1 MIEKFNDISALEKS
15 YESLERE
22 FTKKCQELS
31 ELKKQV
37 AQSSENNIC
46 KSLHETNDEN
56 SEETHKSADCDTQNV
71 DTVVLGEDFTVVSDS
86 VNTNESEPD
95 DVLTDAITIGDTKSV
110 CDEKLINNESENEK
124 TAEDEKLK
132 TRQADNSDKF
142 DFGSLDFRTK
152 ASEFLASNPE
162 AREYAKEISKI
173 LLTDRTLFKTADP
186 FKLAFALAK
195 VNNLAGP
202 SAGSKPETVTQN
214 NNSGSVEA
222 VEPMGVSTPVAI
234 LSSRMVGNAPAG
246 ARSGYR
252 TLSEASESLLKLLR

>member
-71 DTVVLGEDFTVVSDS
+71 DTVVSGEDFTVVSDS
-86 VNTNESEPD
+86 
-95 DVLTDAITIGDTKSV
+95 
-110 CDEKLINNESENEK
+110 INFSENEPNGAVTDVVTSNETK
-124 TAEDEKLK
+124 IADGEKIISDQSEIIKETEDEKLK

-152 ASEFLASNPE
+152 ASEFLALNPE